1 MRLIFIF
8 LFIAL
13 LAADIPPGYY
23 DDAADLEGDSL
34 RLALHNIIAGHNP
47 DVYTKVDSK
56 LDQFRSEPRFKE
68 LLKLYNLNN

>member
-34 RLALHNIIAGHNP
+34 LLALHNIIAGHNP
-47 DVYTKVDSK
+47 YVYIKVDSK
-56 LDQFRSEPRFKE
+56 LDQFQSEPRFKE
-68 LLKLYNLNN
+68 L